1 MTQQV
6 ITLTE
11 ENPSLVTQQIKE
23 AICNAIIMGQ
33 VFHDSV
39 IGLPEETQHNMKEL
53 VLDFQRKL
61 VPLLPTQTQQWVMKE
76 LQKDKLKIL
85 PIALKNYVKAGE
97 GSHEM
102 IYSETNHLLSY
113 LTDNKKRAKK
123 LDSEKYALLFKFIK
137 QEAEADLTKGTPA
150 LGVSNGSIVF
160 QLVQPTSGK
169 KEVANDD

>member
-1 MTQQV
+1 
-6 ITLTE
+6 
-11 ENPSLVTQQIKE
+11 
-23 AICNAIIMGQ
+23 
-33 VFHDSV
+33 
-39 IGLPEETQHNMKEL
+39 
-53 VLDFQRKL
+53 
-61 VPLLPTQTQQWVMKE
+61 MKE
-76 LQKDKLKIL
+76 LQKDKLKVL